1 MISRLYTYAI
11 WVDESSVTVKF
22 TLVEISLV
30 DHAIWEGE
38 LANAFLPV
46 MRLGALVLTA

>member
-11 WVDESSVTVKF
+11 WVDESSVTVEF

-30 DHAIWEGE
+30 DHTIWEGK
-38 LANAFLPV
+38 LAHSFLPV
-46 MRLGALVLTA
+46 MCLGALVLTA